1 MSDLKTRKTTASV
14 STFIAGI
21 KDERR
26 RAECK
31 TLLAMMKKATGK
43 APAMWGSS
51 IVGFDT
57 YTYRYAS
64 GRTGDWPVAAFSPRK
79 QSLTVYLM
87 DLAGSHKE
95 DLKKL
100 GKYKTAVSCLYI
112 RKLEDVDLRVLQSM
126 LNKSVKALR
135 RRAAV

>member
-1 MSDLKTRKTTASV
+1 
-14 STFIAGI
+14 
-21 KDERR
+21 
-26 RAECK
+26 
-31 TLLAMMKKATGK
+31 
-43 APAMWGSS
+43 
-51 IVGFDT
+51 
-57 YTYRYAS
+57 
-64 GRTGDWPVAAFSPRK
+64 
-79 QSLTVYLM
+79 M

-135 RRAAV
+135 RRAAG

>member
-14 STFIAGI
+14 YAFIAGI
-21 KDERR
+21 EDERR
-26 RAECK
+26 RADCK
-31 TLLAMMKKATGK
+31 TLLDMMKKATGK
-43 APAMWGSS
+43 APAIWGSS

-79 QSLTVYLM
+79 QSLTIYLM
-87 DLAGSHKE
+87 DLASSHKE

-135 RRAAV
+135 RRATG